1 MYRIIGLLD
10 ENGTRT
16 MQLELQREHLGA
28 CGLPWASVLKLDHL
42 DHGKCG
48 VLRRY
53 YWYRDGEDG
62 V

>member
-1 MYRIIGLLD
+1 MKMGQEQCSLSSK
-10 ENGTRT
+10 ENIWVCVDCHG
-16 MQLELQREHLGA
+16 H
-28 CGLPWASVLKLDHL
+28 ASVLKLDHL